1 VRRARGPRAALARW
15 QGIPVTRR
23 SHRRP
28 EALAVSDRAVI
39 DATRRRRPAS
49 VRPRKL
55 FARQP
60 ATPLWLRPNQSPQPS
75 PLPRGRAACRPFE
88 LAACPRGSTGG
99 SFRDC
104 GPLCERLQALSTS
117 SYTTTSRHRDDS
129 PAPQLPCCGAR
140 AGTPNGGLIAPVES
154 RKMFRCIRAPPC
166 RTDSTRPTRLA
177 YRVPRCGRVL
187 AQPSRGRRPAMEVVR
202 A

>member
-99 SFRDC
+99 SSRDC

-117 SYTTTSRHRDDS
+117 SYTTTSRIVM
-129 PAPQLPCCGAR
+129 LPCSAAPLPWRQGGHPERRVFWRRSSRGRCSGAS
-140 AGTPNGGLIAPVES
+140 THH
-154 RKMFRCIRAPPC
+154 RCA
-166 RTDSTRPTRLA
+166 TDSTWNTP
-177 YRVPRCGRVL
+177 
-187 AQPSRGRRPAMEVVR
+187 
-202 A
+202 